1 MTTLTAINDLM
12 FDELKISKVLV
23 IAPLRVASET
33 WPSEIKKWD
42 HLKEMEAAVIT
53 GTVKQRIAAVNANA
67 FIYIVNRENVKWLIE
82 YYEKNGLRWDFQMV
96 VIDELSSFKNY
107 QSQRFKWLRKVRPFV
122 KRWVGLTGTPTS
134 NGLLDLWSEIG
145 ILDGGERLGRF
156 IGRFRESYF
165 KPSSMN
171 PSTGVVFSYVP
182 RPGAEQQIYDKIS
195 DITISMKAL
204 DYLDM
209 PECIYV
215 NHLSE
220 HNGSV
225 EWNKVKANF
234 VILRAGFGCDISQK
248 DDRFEE
254 NYAGAKARNIPVG
267 AYWYSY
273 AMDEDEARQ
282 EADVFIATIKGKQF
296 EYPVF
301 YDVEESKQFELGKE
315 KLSAIIRA
323 FLERVE
329 AVGYFVGL
337 YGSASSLVTHTEN
350 DIKEKYTIWLAHWCE
365 NTNYKGAYGI
375 WQHSCKGKVDGISGD
390 VDLDKCYV
398 DYPERIKAKGLN
410 GYGTTHTPAPL
421 PDDSVSVEVT
431 VDGKKY
437 SGKLNKA

>member
-1 MTTLTAINDLM
+1 MIKTYPFTDNTQLTPHFNAHEFKCKCGQPHDFQLA
-12 FDELKISKVLV
+12 DELASKLEELYGKLNCSKIIVTSGFRCVNHDKNVGGSGTGQHTKGNAADICCYGQDGNPISSKIVCCTSQDIGFTG
-23 IAPLRVASET
+23 IANINESYQYTHVDVRTGSK
-33 WPSEIKKWD
+33 WYGNEI
-42 HLKEMEAAVIT
+42 H
-53 GTVKQRIAAVNANA
+53 GNSTVTS
-67 FIYIVNRENVKWLIE
+67 
-82 YYEKNGLRWDFQMV
+82 DFYQYFGSSKT
-96 VIDELSSFKNY
+96 ELS
-107 QSQRFKWLRKVRPFV
+107 
-122 KRWVGLTGTPTS
+122 
-134 NGLLDLWSEIG
+134 NGIDLS
-145 ILDGGERLGRF
+145 R
-156 IGRFRESYF
+156 
-165 KPSSMN
+165 
-171 PSTGVVFSYVP
+171 
-182 RPGAEQQIYDKIS
+182 
-195 DITISMKAL
+195 
-204 DYLDM
+204 
-209 PECIYV
+209 
-215 NHLSE
+215 
-220 HNGSV
+220 HNGSID
-225 EWNKVKANF
+225 WAKVKADF
-234 VILRAGFGCDISQK
+234 VILRAGYGKVAKQK

-254 NYAGAKARNIPVG
+254 YYAGAKAHGIHVG

-282 EADVFIATIKGKQF
+282 EADVFLATIKGKQF

-329 AVGYFVGL
+329 AAGYFVGL

-350 DIKEKYTIWLAHWCE
+350 DIKEKYTIWLAHWTE
-365 NTNYKGAYGI
+365 SANYSGAYGI

-410 GYGTTHTPAPL
+410 GYGTTPTPAPL

>member
-1 MTTLTAINDLM
+1 MIKTYPFTDDTQLTPHFNAHEFKCKCGQPHDFQLADDLVGKLEELYGKLNCSKIIVTSGFRCVTHDKNVGGSGTGQHTKGTAADICCYGQDGNPISSKIVCCSAQDIGFTGIANINESYQYTHVDVRTGSKWYGNEIHGNGTVTSDFYQYFDSSKTELTNGIDLSRHNGNI
-12 FDELKISKVLV
+12 DWSKVN
-23 IAPLRVASET
+23 T
-33 WPSEIKKWD
+33 D
-42 HLKEMEAAVIT
+42 
-53 GTVKQRIAAVNANA
+53 
-67 FIYIVNRENVKWLIE
+67 
-82 YYEKNGLRWDFQMV
+82 
-96 VIDELSSFKNY
+96 
-107 QSQRFKWLRKVRPFV
+107 
-122 KRWVGLTGTPTS
+122 
-134 NGLLDLWSEIG
+134 
-145 ILDGGERLGRF
+145 
-156 IGRFRESYF
+156 
-165 KPSSMN
+165 
-171 PSTGVVFSYVP
+171 
-182 RPGAEQQIYDKIS
+182 
-195 DITISMKAL
+195 
-204 DYLDM
+204 
-209 PECIYV
+209 
-215 NHLSE
+215 
-220 HNGSV
+220 
-225 EWNKVKANF
+225 F
-234 VILRAGFGCDISQK
+234 VILRAGYGKESSQK

-254 NYAGAKARNIPVG
+254 YYAGAKTHGIHVG
-267 AYWYSY
+267 TYWYSY

-282 EADVFIATIKGKQF
+282 EADVFLETIKGKQF

-329 AVGYFVGL
+329 AAGYFVGL

-365 NTNYKGAYGI
+365 NTNYSGAYGI

-410 GYGTTHTPAPL
+410 GYGTTPTPAPL

>member
-1 MTTLTAINDLM
+1 MIKTYPFTDDTQLTPHFNAHEFKCKCGQPHDFQLA
-12 FDELKISKVLV
+12 DELVGKLEELYGKLNCSKIIVTSGFRCVTHDKNVGGSGTGQHTKGNAADICCYGQDGNPISSKIVCCTAQDIGFTG
-23 IAPLRVASET
+23 IANINESYQYTHVDVRTVSK
-33 WPSEIKKWD
+33 WYGNEI
-42 HLKEMEAAVIT
+42 HGN
-53 GTVKQRIAAVNANA
+53 GTVTSDFYQYFGSSKTELAN
-67 FIYIVNRENVKWLIE
+67 
-82 YYEKNGLRWDFQMV
+82 G
-96 VIDELSSFKNY
+96 IDLS
-107 QSQRFKWLRKVRPFV
+107 R
-122 KRWVGLTGTPTS
+122 
-134 NGLLDLWSEIG
+134 
-145 ILDGGERLGRF
+145 
-156 IGRFRESYF
+156 
-165 KPSSMN
+165 
-171 PSTGVVFSYVP
+171 
-182 RPGAEQQIYDKIS
+182 
-195 DITISMKAL
+195 
-204 DYLDM
+204 
-209 PECIYV
+209 
-215 NHLSE
+215 
-220 HNGSV
+220 HNGSID
-225 EWNKVKANF
+225 WAKVKADF
-234 VILRAGFGCDISQK
+234 VILRAGYGKVAKQK

-254 NYAGAKARNIPVG
+254 YYAGAKAHGINVG
-267 AYWYSY
+267 TYWYSY

-282 EADVFIATIKGKQF
+282 EADVFLATIKGKQF

-365 NTNYKGAYGI
+365 NTNYRGAYGI

>member
-1 MTTLTAINDLM
+1 MKRKYDDNTQLTAHFNAHEFKCKCGKPHDFELS
-12 FDELKISKVLV
+12 DELVTKLER
-23 IAPLRVASET
+23 L
-33 WPSEIKKWD
+33 
-42 HLKEMEAAVIT
+42 
-53 GTVKQRIAAVNANA
+53 
-67 FIYIVNRENVKWLIE
+67 
-82 YYEKNGLRWDFQMV
+82 YEKLNCSKIIVTSGFRCTAHDKSVGGSGTGQHTKGTAADICCYGQDGNPISSKIVCCTAQDLGFGGIANITSEYIYTHVDVRTGLRWLGDETVSNNSVTSDFYQYFAPSKDAKNG
-96 VIDELSSFKNY
+96 ID
-107 QSQRFKWLRKVRPFV
+107 
-122 KRWVGLTGTPTS
+122 
-134 NGLLDLWSEIG
+134 
-145 ILDGGERLGRF
+145 
-156 IGRFRESYF
+156 
-165 KPSSMN
+165 
-171 PSTGVVFSYVP
+171 
-182 RPGAEQQIYDKIS
+182 
-195 DITISMKAL
+195 
-204 DYLDM
+204 
-209 PECIYV
+209 
-215 NHLSE
+215 LSE

-225 EWNKVKANF
+225 DWNKIKADF
-234 VILRAGFGCDISQK
+234 VIIRAGFGCDISQK

-254 NYAGAKARNIPVG
+254 NYEGAKAHNIPVG

-273 AMDEDEARQ
+273 AMDENEARQ
-282 EADVFIATIKGKQF
+282 EADVFLATIKDKQF

-329 AVGYFVGL
+329 AAGYFVGL

-365 NTNYKGAYGI
+365 NTNYRGTYGI

-398 DYPERIKAKGLN
+398 DYPERIKAKVLN
-410 GYGTTHTPAPL
+410 GYGTTPTPAPL